1 MGGKTK
7 SLILLMGAISIGFLL
22 REATASQ
29 ASPER
34 PVVLIKTELGDIT
47 ARIYLDK
54 APITAGNF
62 MRYVD
67 AELYDDT
74 NFFRVVTREESAPNP
89 AVAIE
94 VVQGGQ
100 VEETREYPPIAH
112 ETTAATGL
120 KHLDGAL
127 SIARSAPGT
136 ATSSFSII
144 INDQPAMDFGGK
156 RNPDGQGFAVFG
168 YVISG
173 MDVARK
179 IHRSPHERQ
188 RLTPPVAILSIRRL
202 E

>member
-1 MGGKTK
+1 M
-7 SLILLMGAISIGFLL
+7 
-22 REATASQ
+22 
-29 ASPER
+29 
-34 PVVLIKTELGDIT
+34 IKTELGDIT
-47 ARIYLDK
+47 ARIDSDK
-54 APITAGNF
+54 APITAANF

-67 AELYDDT
+67 AKLYDGT
-74 NFFRVVTREESAPNP
+74 TFFRVVTKEESAPNQAEP
-89 AVAIE
+89 IE

-100 VEETREYPPIAH
+100 VDETREYPPIAH

-120 KHLDGAL
+120 KHLNGAL
-127 SIARSAPGT
+127 SMARAALGT

-173 MDVARK
+173 MEVARK
-179 IHRSPHERQ
+179 IHRLPHEGQ
-188 RLTPPVAILSIRRL
+188 RLKPPITIISIRRL